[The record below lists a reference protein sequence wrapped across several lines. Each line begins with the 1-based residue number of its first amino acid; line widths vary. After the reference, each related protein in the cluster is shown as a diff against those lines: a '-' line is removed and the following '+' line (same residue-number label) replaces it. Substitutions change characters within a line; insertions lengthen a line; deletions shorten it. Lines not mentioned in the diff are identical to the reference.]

1 MDGLVLR
8 RGAHAGENAYL
19 IARIVDRAEL
29 ERAVDNL
36 DLSTLG

>member
-8 RGAHAGENAYL
+8 RGALAGENAYL